1 MRSWAAE
8 TKTGKARFAG
18 TNRCFTAVYETIIRR
33 ATMDKRTLKR
43 SSIIFFAA
51 ILLTGLA
58 AVPAQSATLDPAK
71 LTQDLNS
78 LVLQGDDLVATM
90 TKITLT
96 PITMSTQLTTL
107 ETSAAAYLA
116 NVGTVYKTVA
126 NAVGTSTFSV
136 TNEMLVPLQ
145 TLATIT
151 ASLGSGL
158 LTLSQSTVTLAAS
171 TSFATL
177 QSSMTAMLRLSDDI
191 GMMAD
196 RILEMADKILIMAD
210 NIGLMADRILATQV
224 IQSDNLKVVVD
235 AVLQSQQNTI
245 LLIAMFNL

>member
-1 MRSWAAE
+1 M
-8 TKTGKARFAG
+8 
-18 TNRCFTAVYETIIRR
+18 Y
-33 ATMDKRTLKR
+33 KRTLER
-43 SSIIFFAA
+43 ISIVFFAA

-58 AVPAQSATLDPAK
+58 AVPVQSAMLDPVK
-71 LTQDLNS
+71 LTQDLNT
-78 LVLQGDDLVATM
+78 LVLQGNDLVAAM
-90 TKITLT
+90 NKITLT
-96 PITMSTQLTTL
+96 PATMSTQLTTL
-107 ETSAAAYLA
+107 ETSAAAYLS

-126 NAVGTSTFSV
+126 AAVGTSTFSV

-171 TSFATL
+171 TSLTTL
-177 QSSMTAMLRLSDDI
+177 QSSMAAMLRLSDDI

-210 NIGLMADRILATQV
+210 DIGLMADRILATQV

-245 LLIAMFNL
+245 LLIATFKI

>member
-1 MRSWAAE
+1 M
-8 TKTGKARFAG
+8 
-18 TNRCFTAVYETIIRR
+18 N
-33 ATMDKRTLKR
+33 KRTRDK
-43 SSIIFFAA
+43 ICIMFFAA
-51 ILLTGLA
+51 ILFTGLA
-58 AVPAQSATLDPAK
+58 AVPAQSAVLDTVK

-78 LVLQGDDLVATM
+78 LVLQGNDLVAAM
-90 TKITLT
+90 SKITLT
-96 PITMSTQLTTL
+96 SSTMSTQLTTI
-107 ETSAAAYLA
+107 ETSAAAYLK
-116 NVGTVYKTVA
+116 NVGTVYQTVA

-158 LTLSQSTVTLAAS
+158 LTLSQSTVTLAAG
-171 TSFATL
+171 TSLTTL
-177 QSSMTAMLRLSDDI
+177 QSSMAAMLRLSDDI

-210 NIGLMADRILATQV
+210 NIGLMADRIIATQV

-245 LLIAMFNL
+245 LLIALFKL